1 MKYMF
6 NLLQLKAFY
15 SSDEN
20 ISEIFF
26 QPVLREA
33 ISYKRMS
40 GYFSS
45 NVLANYGNSLVEFA
59 KNNGRVQL
67 IISHEVSLEDFNEMK
82 RGYELRES
90 IQEELLKL
98 IDIPQEDDVLNGI
111 SNLAY
116 WIALGTL
123 NIKIAF
129 KQKGILHSKYG
140 IFEDANGNIIIFTG
154 SNNETNAG
162 FNINYEDFTINCSW
176 LTDSSGFYTAGIRD
190 TVEKF
195 DKIWSNRLP
204 ELDVREIPAIV
215 KEEILKYNRGCF
227 TMPSNKRKY
236 FDLTLVYI
244 DNQIQLLFNMDR
256 VKVDCF
262 LNSGLYKLR
271 LKKFVREI
279 LPNKQ
284 GLIFK
289 HAGVTDYNTI
299 SKPLND
305 LCQKLQIKLKIDD
318 SISKF
323 LIDKNLHINE
333 RIKVGL
339 NIKAQSDNV
348 RDCFEKF
355 KKIVNQEFTRTLRER
370 QMWDAFF
377 MYSMK
382 RSANFSVPG
391 SGKTSSALAV
401 FAYLKKI
408 NNYQNVIVIGPKNS
422 FESWKS
428 EFEACFGDKLDL
440 KCFDCHDINTAN
452 VKIKKVVLKYEYLKY
467 NLFLFNYESL
477 HSYIDEI
484 DEILRQNKTLL
495 VYDEVH
501 RVKRIGGEWACA
513 ACDVSKN
520 STYTIVMTGTPI
532 PNSYE
537 DIYNFL
543 NILFPDDYRN
553 FFGFNHWSL
562 ANPSEN
568 TKLEIN
574 DRLKPFYCRT
584 SKDDLGVPAPNADK
598 EIISS
603 ATSLENQIFTI
614 LRKVYRENPLALL
627 IRVLQLE
634 SNPKMLTQ
642 ALDTPENC
650 ELFSRVFNID
660 EKNIEDMD
668 FEDFSRDMD
677 SLLVK
682 IGDFSSKR
690 NQCVKLIQDL
700 VRRNKNVIVWCIFK
714 QSMDDILK
722 AVLALGISA
731 DIINGAVLQEDRVN
745 IINEFKNGE
754 IKVLI
759 TNPHTLAESVS
770 LHSECHDAIYF
781 EYSFNLVHLLQS
793 KDRIHRLG
801 LPKNQYT
808 QYWYLKNT
816 YDIDGELYSLDQ
828 RIYQRLKEKEQIML
842 DAINQQF
849 LESVTT
855 SQEDLNLILGD
866 LIDIDN

>member
-1 MKYMF
+1 MF
-6 NLLQLKAFY
+6 NLLPLKAFY
-15 SSDEN
+15 SSNEN
-20 ISEIFF
+20 VSEIFF

-40 GYFSS
+40 GYFSA

-67 IISHEVSLEDFNEMK
+67 IISHEVSLDDFNEMK
-82 RGYELRES
+82 RGYELRYS
-90 IQEELLKL
+90 IQKELLNL
-98 IDIPQEDDVLNGI
+98 LDTPQEDDVLDGI

-140 IFEDANGNIIIFTG
+140 IFEDSVGNIIVFTG

-162 FNINYEDFTINCSW
+162 FNVNYEDFSIACSW
-176 LTDSSGFYTAGIRD
+176 LADSNGFYTAGIRD

-195 DKIWSNRLP
+195 DQIWSNRLP
-204 ELDVREIPAIV
+204 ELDVREIPEIV
-215 KEEILKYNRGCF
+215 KEEILKYNRGYF
-227 TMPSNKRKY
+227 TMPNNKLRDY
-236 FDLTLVYI
+236 DLTLIYK
-244 DNQIQLLFNMDR
+244 DNQIQLLFNIDEET
-256 VKVDCF
+256 VESF
-262 LNSGLYKLR
+262 FYSGLYKIR
-271 LKKFVREI
+271 IKKFVKEI

-289 HAGVTDYNTI
+289 YAGVTDYNMI
-299 SKPLND
+299 SVPLEK
-305 LCQKLQIKLKIDD
+305 LCQQLHLKLKIDD
-318 SISKF
+318 SISEF
-323 LIDKNLHINE
+323 LRNKNLHIQE

-339 NIKAQSDNV
+339 NIKAQSSTV
-348 RDCFEKF
+348 RDYFEKF
-355 KKIVNQEFTRTLRER
+355 KNIVNQEFTRILRDK

-377 MYSMK
+377 MHSMK

-401 FAYLKKI
+401 FAYLKK
-408 NNYQNVIVIGPKNS
+408 NDNYQNIIVIGPKNS
-422 FESWKS
+422 FESWKI
-428 EFEACFGDKLDL
+428 EFEACFGDKLAL
-440 KCFDCHDINTAN
+440 KCFDCHDQNIGN
-452 VKIKKVVLKYEYLKY
+452 VNEKRTCLKYEHLKY

-477 HSYIDEI
+477 AAYIPEI
-484 DEILRQNKTLL
+484 DKILRQNKTLL

-501 RVKRIGGEWACA
+501 RVKRIGGEWARS
-513 ACDVSKN
+513 ACDVAKN

-584 SKDDLGVPAPNADK
+584 SKYDLGVPAPNEDK
-598 EIISS
+598 EIISL
-603 ATSLENQIFTI
+603 ATPLENQIFTI
-614 LRKVYRENPLALL
+614 LRKAYRENPLALL
-627 IRVLQLE
+627 IRILQLE
-634 SNPKMLTQ
+634 SNPKMLAQ
-642 ALDTPENC
+642 AIDTPDNIA
-650 ELFSRVFNID
+650 LFSRVFDID
-660 EKNIEDMD
+660 EKNIEKMD
-668 FEDFSRDMD
+668 FKDFSRDMD
-677 SLLVK
+677 SLLVQ

-690 NQCVKLIQDL
+690 NQCVKLIQEL
-700 VRRNKNVIVWCIFK
+700 VSTNKNVIVWCIFK
-714 QSMDDILK
+714 QSMNDIFK
-722 AVLALGISA
+722 AVLDLGISA
-731 DIINGAVLQEDRVN
+731 DIINGAVLQEDRVK
-745 IINEFKNGE
+745 IINEFKQGK

-770 LHSECHDAIYF
+770 LHSVCHDAIYF

-801 LPKNQYT
+801 LPETQYT
-808 QYWYLKNT
+808 QYWYLKNR
-816 YDIDGELYSLDQ
+816 YDIEGDFYSLDQ
-828 RIYQRLKEKEQIML
+828 KIYQRLKDKEQIML
-842 DAINQQF
+842 EAIDQQSI
-849 LESVTT
+849 ESVTT

-866 LIDIDN
+866 LIGTDN